1 MFVAG
6 ALVGGVIAG
15 AIAHDDHS
23 NCGDHYNYS
32 EYGDASLR
40 EEIRRNEA
48 SLEEHERFAKRLEE
62 EFQENLTEEIKNLQA
77 DNNLKDWF
85 PNKSPITTLDE
96 LKGLSKESLRVL
108 QNQIDTEI
116 AKDEKHIQEI
126 DRAIQRINA
135 LTLLTPQKGKKNE

>member
-23 NCGDHYNYS
+23 NYGDHYNYS

-135 LTLLTPQKGKKNE
+135 LTLLTPQKGRKNE

>member
-6 ALVGGVIAG
+6 ALVGGVVVG

-23 NCGDHYNYS
+23 NYGDHYNYS

-48 SLEEHERFAKRLEE
+48 SLEEHERLAKRLEE
-62 EFQENLTEEIKNLQA
+62 EFQENLTEEIENLQA
-77 DNNLKDWF
+77 DNHLKDCS
-85 PNKSPITTLDE
+85 PNKLSVTTLDE
-96 LKGLSKESLRVL
+96 LKDLSNESLRVL
-108 QNQIDTEI
+108 QNQIDAEI
-116 AKDEKHIQEI
+116 AKDEEHIQEI

-135 LTLLTPQKGKKNE
+135 LTLLTPQKGRKNE